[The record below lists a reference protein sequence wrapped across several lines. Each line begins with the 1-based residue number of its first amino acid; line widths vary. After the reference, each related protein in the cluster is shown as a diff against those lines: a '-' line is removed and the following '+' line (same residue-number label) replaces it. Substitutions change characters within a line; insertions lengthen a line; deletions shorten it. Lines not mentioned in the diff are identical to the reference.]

1 MNICIVAPN
10 YPFKES
16 MEYVFVKKLVDEW
29 ARKGHHCVVVC
40 EYSLSSYY
48 RKRVP
53 FRPRY
58 YKEDVGDDQI
68 VEVYHPR
75 FLSSRIRIGKISL
88 DDWIAE
94 KVVTIQIRKLNLRF
108 DFIYSHFFAPSFK
121 VYRYARKNNIPL
133 FVATGESGLASLFN
147 KGLPFP
153 SFKREEYKEFISG
166 VISVS
171 SKNMNEAIEQ
181 GLIEKSKCQI
191 FPNGTDQTCF
201 KRLSKNVCREE
212 LNIPEDLFVV
222 SCVGTICNRK
232 GQDRILEAIRG
243 IKRRTIKILFL
254 GQESKAEQV
263 NIEGDEVLFKG
274 TVNNKDL
281 PKYLCASD
289 IFCLPT
295 LAEGCCNAIIEA
307 MSCGLPIVSS
317 DLPFNYDVLDNQ
329 NSILV
334 NPLDVEGIRNAILRL
349 YEHPELRLEFSRVSL
364 ERSRSLS
371 IEKRADSI
379 MNFIK
384 QRMKK

>member
-10 YPFKES
+10 YPYMES

-29 ARKGHHCVVVC
+29 VRKGHHCVVIC

-58 YKEDVGDDQI
+58 YKEDVGEDQM
-68 VEVYHPR
+68 VEIYHPR
-75 FLSSRIRIGKISL
+75 FLSSRLKIGKLSL

-94 KVVTIQIRKLNLRF
+94 KVITRQIKRLGLHF

-133 FVATGESGLASLFN
+133 FVATGESSLALLFN
-147 KGLPFP
+147 NGLPFP
-153 SFKREEYKEFISG
+153 SFKREKYKEFVSG

-181 GLIEKSKCQI
+181 GLTEKTKCQI

-201 KRLSKNVCREE
+201 KKIDRKACRTE
-212 LNIPEDLFVV
+212 LNIPDDLFIV

-232 GQDRILEAIRG
+232 GQNRLLEAIRG
-243 IKRRTIKILFL
+243 IKNRTIKILFL
-254 GQESKAEQV
+254 GQDSKAELV

-274 TVNNKDL
+274 SVNNKDL
-281 PKYLCASD
+281 PKFLCASD

-307 MSCGLPIVSS
+307 MACGLPIVSS

-334 NPLDVEGIRNAILRL
+334 NPLDIEGIRNAILRL
-349 YEHPELRLEFSRVSL
+349 YENPELRLEFSKVSL
-364 ERSRSLS
+364 ERSLSLS

>member
-1 MNICIVAPN
+1 
-10 YPFKES
+10 

-29 ARKGHHCVVVC
+29 AQKGHHCVVIC
-40 EYSLSSYY
+40 EYSLTAYY

-58 YKEDVGDDQI
+58 YKDDVGETQM
-68 VEVYHPR
+68 VEIYHPR
-75 FLSSRIRIGKISL
+75 FLSSRIKIGKFSL

-94 KVVTIQIRKLNLRF
+94 KVVTRQIKKIGLHF

-133 FVATGESGLASLFN
+133 FVATGESSLASLFN

-153 SFKREEYKEFISG
+153 SFKREEYKEFVSG

-171 SKNMNEAIEQ
+171 SKNMNDAIEQ

-191 FPNGTDQTCF
+191 FPNGTDQTRF
-201 KRLSKNVCREE
+201 KKIDRKVCRTE
-212 LNIPEDLFVV
+212 LNIPDDLFVV

-232 GQDRILEAIRG
+232 GQNRLLEAIRG
-243 IKRRTIKILFL
+243 IKNRTIKIVFL

-274 TVNNKDL
+274 SVNNNDL

-289 IFCLPT
+289 VFCLPT

-307 MSCGLPIVSS
+307 MACGLPIVSS

-334 NPLDVEGIRNAILRL
+334 NPLDIEGIRNAILRL
-349 YEHPELRLEFSRVSL
+349 YGHPELRLEFSKVSL
-364 ERSRSLS
+364 ERSHSLS